1 VAIAIRP
8 TRFNER
14 LVVVLEDYNYTP
26 SDVGTHHHVRP

>member
-14 LVVVLEDYNYTP
+14 LFVVLEDYNYIP
-26 SDVGTHHHVRP
+26 SYLGTHHHVRP